1 MNTQRTIANA
11 VFILAMSLIGMTET
25 AHAFDFSIGG
35 VEFSTGRKSSTVKI
49 DPSREMARFNMSGDD
64 SRVNWNRGGT
74 SSIRGGD
81 TQLSYSQ
88 RRGASFE

>member
-1 MNTQRTIANA
+1 MNTQCTIANA

-49 DPSREMARFNMSGDD
+49 DPSREMNRFNMSGDAGRLG
-64 SRVNWNRGGT
+64 S
-74 SSIRGGD
+74 
-81 TQLSYSQ
+81 
-88 RRGASFE
+88 